1 MHESLAARFARIAAR
16 HRDRPA
22 IVTTRAARTYGEL
35 DATSARIAHA
45 LLAAGGPGVESVAV
59 LLDGDVE
66 AAETFV
72 GAFRAGKRYVPI
84 DPRLPDARAATIL
97 EDCQARIVLTDAAHL
112 SRAVALAPAGM
123 HVADVTALDR
133 AWPDT
138 PPPAAI
144 DPDTDVWIVYTSGST
159 GQPKGLVQTHR
170 NLMQYLWVYA
180 NGFRMTPEDR
190 LTSLFGLAVNGGL
203 HDLLISL
210 STGGCFCP
218 WHPARDGVAGV
229 GAWLR
234 EQRSTVYSSVPT
246 VFRNVTAAF
255 APGEQMPDVRL
266 VRLWG
271 EASHRRDFEAFR
283 RHFPNARLVNR
294 LGSSE
299 TGPLRWIF
307 LDHASTFEGNRVPVG
322 WNAPDVEMLLVDADG
337 REVAPGEIGELVA
350 RSRYL
355 SPGYWRRPS
364 LTAAA
369 FSVDPD
375 DPALR
380 RYRTG
385 DLARMLP
392 DGNCVPMGR
401 KDSQV
406 KIRGH
411 RVELD
416 EIEQALLRHPGV
428 SEAVVTGVADDAD
441 EVRLVAYVVPRPG
454 TPPTVTSLRRALAA
468 VLPTAMMPTAFV
480 QLAALPQAQNGK
492 VNRRV
497 LPRPGT
503 ARPDLE
509 AAYRAPAD
517 DVERSHRARRGRRCS
532 GSTRWERTTRSST
545 WAATRSG
552 PRA

>member
-1 MHESLAARFARIAAR
+1 MHESLAARFARIAAG

-22 IVTTRAARTYGEL
+22 IVTTRATRTYGEL

-97 EDCQARIVLTDAAHL
+97 EDCQARIVLTDAVHL
-112 SRAVALAPAGM
+112 PRAVALAPAGV

-138 PPPAAI
+138 LPPAAI

-180 NGFRMTPEDR
+180 SGFRMTPEDR
-190 LTSLFGLAVNGGL
+190 LTSLFSLAVNGGL

-210 STGGCFCP
+210 STGGSFCP

-234 EQRSTVYSSVPT
+234 AQRSTVYSSVPT

-255 APGEQMPDVRL
+255 APGERMPDVRL

-271 EASHRRDFEAFR
+271 EASHRRDFEAFC

-322 WNAPDVEMLLVDADG
+322 WNAPDVEVLLVDADG

-480 QLAALPQAQNGK
+480 QLATLPQAPNGK
-492 VNRRV
+492 VNRRA

-509 AAYRAPAD
+509 AAYRDAGGRRGA
-517 DVERSHRARRGRRCS
+517 EHRAARGRRCS

-552 PRA
+552 PHA